1 MVRACLNQ
9 FSFFFLVILVVV
21 IARDSLVAEP
31 LQSEIPYFVDAAGT
45 EYDLQQEA
53 AGHDRLLH
61 RWRVYLR
68 SDGTWAPDPILGK
81 QNYAK
86 QHYPVE
92 YVLPLGYRGA
102 FQVVWSVSG
111 APPTPI
117 VNDKIEIYIPAS
129 GVYETSSAPAL
140 TGGTVASPEE
150 QFYFEKDGKRVPI
163 PHLQLYPSE
172 IGINYGT
179 AACRSLPQK
188 SCTYFVGSPE
198 EWEAVRSAKCPI
210 TQPALRAV
218 ASWRDCTDVPPGS
231 TQPVA
236 KIIAPRGRPA
246 IMPEFYGRTLN
257 GRRVVLS
264 MGPAEVTSWRF
275 DGPEPSVPDEA
286 ALAAEL
292 KAYTETLLAM
302 NAGAGANMER
312 QECSPQEM
320 PAVLRASLAGPYRFF
335 RTPYSSQITGIFVAT
350 GKSKNETVNT
360 RLLFARGEQ
369 GWKLVGTNCHIDWRQ
384 SEMVSSLETKIAEFV
399 GKAEFL
405 KSTQVALRHDGTWDS
420 DDPSELQLPKWVEKT
435 FTGYDMNGSELDLKI
450 DDRGRG
456 TWRRLTKPT
465 LQASADTVISE
476 LNRALD
482 RYIELLSA
490 GNVEEFLAEGGEQI
504 ESYEFYR
511 GLKEVADDSKQM
523 MRVTF

>member
-1 MVRACLNQ
+1 
-9 FSFFFLVILVVV
+9 
-21 IARDSLVAEP
+21 
-31 LQSEIPYFVDAAGT
+31 
-45 EYDLQQEA
+45 
-53 AGHDRLLH
+53 
-61 RWRVYLR
+61 
-68 SDGTWAPDPILGK
+68 
-81 QNYAK
+81 
-86 QHYPVE
+86 
-92 YVLPLGYRGA
+92 
-102 FQVVWSVSG
+102 
-111 APPTPI
+111 

-163 PHLQLYPSE
+163 PHVQLYPSE

-179 AACRSLPQK
+179 AACRSSPQK

-218 ASWRDCTDVPPGS
+218 ASWRDCTDVRPGS

-275 DGPEPSVPDEA
+275 DGPEPSVPDEP

-292 KAYTETLLAM
+292 KAYTEALLAM
-302 NAGAGANMER
+302 NPGASANVER

-320 PAVLRASLAGPYRFF
+320 PALLRASLAGPYRFF
-335 RTPYSSQITGIFVAT
+335 RTPYSSQITGMFVAT

-369 GWKLVGTNCHIDWRQ
+369 GWKLVRTNCHIDWRQ
-384 SEMVSSLETKIAEFV
+384 SEMVSSLETKISEFV

-405 KSTQVALRHDGTWDS
+405 KSTQVVLRHDGTWDS

-435 FTGYDMNGSELDLKI
+435 FSGYDMNGSELDLRI

-511 GLKEVADDSKQM
+511 NLKEAADDSKQANDAYDFLKKTGDGQEILARSGEEHFKEAM
-523 MRVTF
+523 KKALLQAAIQSVDLKFTLQELKRLRNERPRIAPRVPFSRDFEAVYTLPQKDPTQPQTVRGMTGHGSRWAFHEE